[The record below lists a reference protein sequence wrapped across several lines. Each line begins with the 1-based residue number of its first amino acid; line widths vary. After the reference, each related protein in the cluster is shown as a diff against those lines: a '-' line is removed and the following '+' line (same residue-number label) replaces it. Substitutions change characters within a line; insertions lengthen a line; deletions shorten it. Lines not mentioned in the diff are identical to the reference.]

1 MNLTQ
6 KVDKSKVSGR
16 RAHYSQEAKSR
27 DQATGQ
33 FTHKF
38 DEPLSKKAYATRL
51 PVSVADK
58 LDRLDD
64 KGEWMREVLVEASK
78 ALE

>member
-16 RAHYSQEAKSR
+16 KSHYSQR
-27 DQATGQ
+27 DQITGK

-51 PVSVADK
+51 PVSVAEK
-58 LDRLDD
+58 LDQLGKE

-78 ALE
+78 SLD